1 MRKFMRKRLKKGLSL
16 VLTFIMVFNVVFSF
30 QMEQAHAKI
39 NVNNDKLPDGYVLVK
54 KTDKTIAP
62 GISETEIV
70 TNTTKGDKQQID
82 YMMEVQM
89 SKDSPTKVVASYG
102 SNYDASSWELATMA
116 EQAKGYED
124 YMKKNGIKNETVVAA
139 VNADFFHMGT
149 GEPQGALVMNGK
161 IIKQPID
168 TYFCITKEGKAEIRD
183 ASQPM
188 DDCEQAVG
196 GGPFLVKNGEPQM
209 IPDMVRMTRAAI
221 GLKADG
227 SIVTFTTHGISDQS
241 SGHTVPEM
249 ASLLAAAGCVTAIN
263 LDGGGSATYMARY
276 EGTNALEARNNPS
289 DGKLRAVS
297 SGLLFLSTSVKDGKF
312 DHSSISPND
321 EVYTPNQTVKFNAT
335 GVDGGGGEAP
345 MPAGVTWA
353 VEDQSI
359 GTIDANTGV
368 VTLKDKEGTLV
379 VNQMYQ
385 GRVVGTASIEVRH
398 PDEISFKTEEISLGF
413 EAESSLGL
421 EVRWQKR
428 NVHIKGGDIEWEVSN
443 PKMGHFDGNTFIT
456 SDGETLEG
464 TVTGYSKYNRDVKGS
479 IHVIVGKLPTVAW
492 DFEDQKQINEE
503 TGEETIIPAKEYWKI
518 GHDGEDTPFITMA
531 SAEDTG
537 VSAEIVDI
545 DTGEVRMGKNAL
557 KLSYDFTNSA
567 NTTRGAYFGT
577 KDNYEIPGSP
587 TAIGV
592 WVYAPEGIDNFWL
605 RGQVAYQQANGEWVE
620 AGSSMYVDFTYQTNQ
635 ELPDHSHVSKEDAE
649 INWTGWKYLEADLT
663 GKGAT
668 KFKLAKGA
676 TFRIMYVPGIEMGSK
691 TAGEIYLDNMQFVY
705 GTNVDDTDSPIIDKV
720 QYSTDNQ
727 KFQTFGDNDV
737 ITSNKISFMSTF
749 HDVENK
755 YTKGMEYDL
764 IRMYVDGVNVGVKGQ
779 DESGGTIFAD
789 NFIVDS
795 SKNVSYLYDME
806 LANGV
811 HSIRTVIR
819 DKGGN
824 ETEQTHYFTVKG
836 ENAKHTT
843 LSLEPATT
851 ENPVL
856 NKPYDLE
863 IKTNRLEDLDEI
875 TTKIAIKKEFAQNYE
890 IIWNEDFGKVED
902 SYNSAK
908 GVLTLKGKRKTEA
921 AVTGEGVVATIRL
934 KMPSDVKKGT
944 QLTYLVQSGQ
954 ATYNSEKP
962 EHYAKSFST
971 KKTSIEI
978 IAPLTLK
985 TDTMFVGMSG
995 KIYVVDASG
1004 KAVEGAEIF
1013 NVDTN
1018 QSLGTT
1024 NADGYIET
1032 DALNQAVA
1040 MFSIYAKKGE
1050 DVSFI
1055 LTDYSF
1061 AIAGNEDGSPQYVMS
1076 HASKDV
1082 NTQKSVTWFTD
1093 PFKSQNKAIMQIATK
1108 ADFDANKEK
1117 AFKNVTGT
1125 TELIKLDGSA
1135 NVEDNHAFRLNSVIA
1150 TGLSSGTAYVYRVG
1164 DGDKWSDLKSFTTP
1178 YKNKN
1183 VNFFVLGDIQTLD
1196 MDRTNRIADA
1206 LMNNGIK
1213 YDFGLQTGDA
1223 VDNGAKFEYWDGIAN
1238 LYGELFNSLD
1248 MIHVFGN
1255 HEYEGDLTG
1264 DNSKAI
1270 YNIPSENNGDYYSFE
1285 YGNMYFAVI
1294 NFTKDTNRLNRA
1306 ASWLVEDA
1314 KKSNATWKVLAIHQP
1329 AYYTNPTGGND
1340 IINKIIPPAC
1350 DAAGIDFVF
1359 SGHDHTYNR
1368 TKPLKGG
1375 KVDKDNGTVYLISG
1389 TTGDKTYP
1397 TTDTGFEFDK
1407 YITTFDGVYM
1417 SVSATTKEF
1426 TIEAREANGNILDTY
1441 TRTKEYKCD
1450 KDGHEY
1456 EIVDGYAVCIHCKE
1470 TISLKSFT
1478 GIAKDKATGKYMGF
1492 LGGQKQIGWKQFA
1505 DTMYYFNA
1513 DGYSEDVE
1521 IVYHD
1526 DPSCMIRERT
1536 KYYCPAANEYKE
1548 IVGTRAPLHEYETQ
1562 PDGTR
1567 ICKVCG
1573 WRQVSV
1579 DEIDVTTE
1587 YDGYYYTGGK
1597 RTPKIVVSY
1606 TDEKGKKTV
1615 FRQGAD
1621 FEYLVHYGK
1630 DATDSE
1636 PAVNNVLPGKGYF
1649 EIIPIEINIGDAVDR
1664 HRGSITGR
1672 KYFSFDILVQN
1683 PKRMTASDVTMHEA
1697 TLTWDKASNITGYEL
1712 YQYSD
1717 ETKAYEMIQK
1727 FDNPNVNTYTVKQLT
1742 SSTKYKFKVRS
1753 YLNVDGKTYYSSDSK
1768 ELNVTTK
1775 ALAVAAPKN
1784 VTSSNV
1790 TQDALTLSWDKAADV
1805 EGYQVYQYNEK
1816 TNKYDLAKTV
1826 KTTSCTIQNL
1836 NPNKQYAFKVRAYA
1850 KADGKTYYS
1859 SYTTTYKV
1867 RTKALT
1873 VTTPENVSLTD
1884 IKHTSATISWD
1895 KVSNVS
1901 GYKVYKL
1908 DTKAKKYVAIATLTQ
1923 TSYKLQNLAPE
1934 TTYVYKVRAFVT
1946 IDGTNHYSDYTK
1958 PKTLKTK
1965 AEPVP
1970 TAINAPKL
1978 NQIKAS
1984 KGILTLTW
1992 NKVSDATGYNIY
2004 HYNRK
2009 TLKYENI
2016 GWTKN
2021 TTVQLKDQPK
2031 GEIDTYRVKA
2041 YYKKN
2046 GKTVISKYSNA
2057 QSAKLFDSTKLSSV
2071 TQKDEQLK
2079 FSWNKVNGVGGYSIY
2094 RYDNV
2099 KKAWQYLGATTKTT
2113 YTDKAAVAGKRY
2125 LYRVL
2130 PYGRVNGVAFFGPYS
2145 SSVEGM
2151 MLKETKIKD
2160 VKSYVGKIQFSW
2172 DKVPGAQGYN
2182 VYRYNNKTKK
2192 WETMKSV
2199 LKGTTYNDTNVKA
2212 GEVYRYRV
2220 RPYYWSS
2227 THKVKYGEYTKY
2239 VGIRAR

>member
-492 DFEDQKQINEE
+492 DFEDQKQVNEE

-605 RGQVAYQQANGEWVE
+605 RGQVAYQQ
-620 AGSSMYVDFTYQTNQ
+620 
-635 ELPDHSHVSKEDAE
+635 
-649 INWTGWKYLEADLT
+649 
-663 GKGAT
+663 
-668 KFKLAKGA
+668 
-676 TFRIMYVPGIEMGSK
+676 
-691 TAGEIYLDNMQFVY
+691 
-705 GTNVDDTDSPIIDKV
+705 
-720 QYSTDNQ
+720 
-727 KFQTFGDNDV
+727 
-737 ITSNKISFMSTF
+737 
-749 HDVENK
+749 
-755 YTKGMEYDL
+755 
-764 IRMYVDGVNVGVKGQ
+764 
-779 DESGGTIFAD
+779 
-789 NFIVDS
+789 
-795 SKNVSYLYDME
+795 
-806 LANGV
+806 ANGV

-1013 NVDTN
+1013 NVDTK

-1775 ALAVAAPKN
+1775 ALVVAAPKN

-1867 RTKALT
+1867 KTKALT

-1884 IKHTSATISWD
+1884 IKHTSATISWN

-1970 TAINAPKL
+1970 SAINAPKL
-1978 NQIKAS
+1978 NPIKAS

-2079 FSWNKVNGVGGYSIY
+2079 FSWRKVNGVGGYSIY

-2113 YTDKAAVAGKRY
+2113 YTDKAPVAGKRY

-2130 PYGRVNGVAFFGPYS
+2130 PYGRVNGVAFFGSYS